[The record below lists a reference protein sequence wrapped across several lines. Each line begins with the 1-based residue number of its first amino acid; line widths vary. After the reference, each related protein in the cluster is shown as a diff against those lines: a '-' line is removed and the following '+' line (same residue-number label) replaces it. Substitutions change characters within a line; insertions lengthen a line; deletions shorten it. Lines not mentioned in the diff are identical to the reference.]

1 MTAFKCLG
9 FNLWGGNPSTSNKTK
24 HIRPRSCMQKE
35 HPQKAIS
42 SPSMITDYTQ
52 TWLEVCCNMMPRKNC
67 TIFVNS
73 PPPPQKKSV
82 LICGFTAQHWGPEAI
97 VHHDHRLLQPATY
110 WWWKKSCTSWW
121 VVYPFIPLFYDGFFT
136 SQVVQDF
143 SHQQY

>member
-73 PPPPQKKSV
+73 PPPKKKKV
-82 LICGFTAQHWGPEAI
+82 LVCGFTAQHWGPEAI